1 MEASVA
7 FDPIDDNS
15 LPNAWEPELITAESL
30 PEVPG
35 LDEYC
40 QAVVEEGQVTLQ
52 DHLRICDELDLEAHE
67 AALVLEYLEAQGVK
81 AVTPEEEHHF
91 SKKTKTDGSKS
102 LSAEYTT
109 DPLLAYM
116 NQAGKHQILTRQQ
129 EIALAKQMSIYVDN
143 YRMTREEIKHLPPGE
158 TEDTLFWKKMA
169 DFPPEQ
175 YELRDEIIRGKKAFN
190 TLVECNLKLVI
201 SIAKGYSYPGITK
214 LDLIEEGNVGLI
226 RAAEKF
232 DWRRGNKFSTYATW
246 WIRQAITRGA
256 ADKNRIIRLPIHVV
270 EMVNKVTQSEA
281 RLTREL
287 KRKVTAADIAEDLR
301 ISIDEVKETLDY
313 ARQAPSSL
321 DKPIGDDEAEFGDL
335 IADKKIVPP
344 DKEVEDTMQSESLRK
359 ALGELPER
367 HRAIMELRFG
377 LDDDNGLSLDEIGK
391 RFGITRE
398 RVRQLEGESLRRLAE
413 SPYLKDAGGN

>member
-1 MEASVA
+1 
-7 FDPIDDNS
+7 
-15 LPNAWEPELITAESL
+15 
-30 PEVPG
+30 
-35 LDEYC
+35 
-40 QAVVEEGQVTLQ
+40 
-52 DHLRICDELDLEAHE
+52 
-67 AALVLEYLEAQGVK
+67 
-81 AVTPEEEHHF
+81 
-91 SKKTKTDGSKS
+91 
-102 LSAEYTT
+102 
-109 DPLLAYM
+109 
-116 NQAGKHQILTRQQ
+116 
-129 EIALAKQMSIYVDN
+129 
-143 YRMTREEIKHLPPGE
+143 
-158 TEDTLFWKKMA
+158 
-169 DFPPEQ
+169 
-175 YELRDEIIRGKKAFN
+175 
-190 TLVECNLKLVI
+190 
-201 SIAKGYSYPGITK
+201 
-214 LDLIEEGNVGLI
+214 
-226 RAAEKF
+226 
-232 DWRRGNKFSTYATW
+232 
-246 WIRQAITRGA
+246 
-256 ADKNRIIRLPIHVV
+256 
-270 EMVNKVTQSEA
+270 MVNKVTQSEA